1 MIGLYLAIIMVWMWA
16 VLVFAPARH
25 MRGIVLLPIFLP
37 VALALRGLSI
47 GLELSG
53 QATDWA
59 YNSWLKSW
67 FGAFDKIDRWLGRGT
82 KGGAA

>member
-16 VLVFAPARH
+16 VLVFAPGRQ

-37 VALALRGLSI
+37 VAIALRCLTI
-47 GLELSG
+47 GLELG
-53 QATDWA
+53 HQAAVWA
-59 YNSWLKSW
+59 YNAWVGSWL
-67 FGAFDKIDRWLGRGT
+67 GAFDKFDHWLERIT

>member
-16 VLVFAPARH
+16 VLVFAPGRH

-47 GLELSG
+47 GFDLG
-53 QATDWA
+53 QQTAAWA
-59 YNSWLKSW
+59 YNVWVKSW
-67 FGAFDKIDRWLGRGT
+67 RDAFDKFDRWMDRRP
-82 KGGAA
+82 